1 MLPFSFC
8 YAPVV
13 AGAMIAT
20 LLDGIPAVSVPYHRL
35 QYDRVRAR
43 MYDSDRA
50 VPAPGLPG
58 LQAIDIAE
66 ADLRT
71 EEYHRRRLVELG
83 AFQRT
88 EFVFKNV
95 DTPTERS
102 KVILRELMDKK
113 CPPFIDFSSVHPP
126 APVPLR
132 ITLWYEP
139 ETAQAWAKFFEDR
152 DTPAAR

>member
-13 AGAMIAT
+13 ASAMIAT

-35 QYDRVRAR
+35 QYDRTLAR
-43 MYDSDRA
+43 MKSGEVTADPNDLNA
-50 VPAPGLPG
+50 LLLGDA
-58 LQAIDIAE
+58 DIKLL
-66 ADLRT
+66 DH
-71 EEYHRRRLVELG
+71 HRDRLVELG
-83 AFQRT
+83 ALRRT

-113 CPPFIDFSSVHPP
+113 CPAFIDFSSVHPP

-132 ITLWYEP
+132 ITIWYEP
-139 ETAQAWAKFFEDR
+139 ETAKAWAKYIAER
-152 DTPAAR
+152 DVKK

>member
-1 MLPFSFC
+1 MLPFAFC

-20 LLDGIPAVSVPYHRL
+20 VLDGIPDVSVPYHRL
-35 QYDRVRAR
+35 QMRRASER
-43 MYDSDRA
+43 MQEELDGRGGAIS
-50 VPAPGLPG
+50 PEHGL
-58 LQAIDIAE
+58 
-66 ADLRT
+66 ADWNH
-71 EEYHRRRLVELG
+71 HRDRLVELG

-95 DTPTERS
+95 DAPTERS
-102 KVILRELMDKK
+102 KAILGELMDKK
-113 CPPFIDFSSVHPP
+113 CPDFIDFSSVHPP

-139 ETAQAWAKFFEDR
+139 QTAQAWAKFIAER
-152 DTPAAR
+152 DVKK

>member
-13 AGAMIAT
+13 ASAMIAT
-20 LLDGIPAVSVPYHRL
+20 LLDGIPAASVPYHRL
-35 QYDRVRAR
+35 QMQRAHNLATERAR
-43 MYDSDRA
+43 AEYERTPPDRR
-50 VPAPGLPG
+50 GLT
-58 LQAIDIAE
+58 LISWE
-66 ADLRT
+66 LADF
-71 EEYHRRRLVELG
+71 EHHRDRLVQLG

-102 KVILRELMDKK
+102 KAILRALMDKK

-132 ITLWYEP
+132 ITIWYEP
-139 ETAQAWAKFFEDR
+139 EAANAWAKYIAER
-152 DTPAAR
+152 DVKK